1 MQSITDPETLRARC
15 FRWRC
20 HGLTTALVPTMG
32 AFHPGHASLMRWAR
46 ENADRVVVSLF
57 VNPAQ
62 FGPGEDLAAYP
73 RDPERDGALVE
84 ECGADAL
91 FMPAE
96 ADIYAPDHATWVAV
110 PGLSDVLCGRS
121 RPTHFRGVC
130 TVVCKLLLLT
140 LPSLAVFGRKD
151 WQQLAVIRRMARDLL
166 IPSRIVGRP
175 IVREPDGLAMSSRN
189 AYLSPAQR
197 DQAPNLYAGL
207 LRAKESVQSGCMS
220 SKELLRDLAGWYAA
234 TLPEGRIDYLELVD
248 PDSLQPVTSLDRP
261 ALLAVAVHL
270 GRARLIDNILLHPP
284 GYTEGQTTPAPWSL
298 TEKGQQA

>member
-1 MQSITDPETLRARC
+1 MQCITDPETLRARC

-20 HGLTTALVPTMG
+20 QGLTTALVPTMG

-73 RDPERDGALVE
+73 REPERDRALAE
-84 ECGADAL
+84 ECGTDAL

-96 ADIYAPDHATWVAV
+96 ADLYAPDHATWVDV

-151 WQQLAVIRRMARDLL
+151 WQQLAVIRCMARDLL
-166 IPSRIVGRP
+166 VPTRIVGRP

-189 AYLSPAQR
+189 AYLTSSQR
-197 DQAPNLYAGL
+197 EQAPNLYSGL
-207 LRAKESVQSGCMS
+207 VRVENLVHSGCLS
-220 SKELLRDLAGWYAA
+220 SKELLQNLTQWYAA
-234 TLPEGRIDYLELVD
+234 ALPEGRIDYLELVD

-261 ALLAVAVHL
+261 ALLAVAVYL
-270 GRARLIDNILLHPP
+270 GRARLIDNILLYPP
-284 GYTEGQTTPAPWSL
+284 GFSHGTGSPPGTTD
-298 TEKGQQA
+298 